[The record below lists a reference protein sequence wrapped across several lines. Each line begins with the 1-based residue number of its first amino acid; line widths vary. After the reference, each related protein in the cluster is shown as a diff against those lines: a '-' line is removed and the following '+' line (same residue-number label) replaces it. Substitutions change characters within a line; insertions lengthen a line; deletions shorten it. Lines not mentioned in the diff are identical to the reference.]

1 MSDPRQ
7 TPAAMPLSEAQPRPT
22 ERDDAPCAACP
33 VRDRSVCGALDDE
46 EMRYLNDIMETMSM
60 VAGDHL
66 VDEGE
71 PAKHVFNITEGTLKI
86 FRLMPDG
93 RRQVMGFLFPGDFLG
108 LVARETYLSSA
119 EAVTDVTLCRFRRE
133 QIEDLEDRLPKL
145 ESRLLRMARN
155 ELAEGHDQMLLLGRK
170 TAMERLASFLLNLQA
185 RAERRGDPV
194 NPVHVPMSR
203 EDIGDYL
210 GLTTETVS
218 RTMTRLK
225 QSGLIAQEPDRRIL
239 IRKRDELVQVAEGY

>member
-1 MSDPRQ
+1 MNDLRHLQ
-7 TPAAMPLSEAQPRPT
+7 EATPLGDAQPRPGG
-22 ERDDAPCAACP
+22 RDDTPCAACP
-33 VRDRSVCGALDDE
+33 VRDRSVCGALDDA
-46 EMRYLNDIMETMSM
+46 EMRYLSEIMESISL
-60 VAGDHL
+60 VSGDHL

-71 PAKHVFNITEGTLKI
+71 PAQHVFNVTAGTLKI
-86 FRLMPDG
+86 FKLMPDG
-93 RRQVMGFLFPGDFLG
+93 RRQVIGFLFPGDFLG
-108 LVARETYLSSA
+108 LVARDTYLSSA
-119 EAVTDVTLCRFRRE
+119 EAVTDVTLCKFRRE
-133 QIEDLEDRLPKL
+133 QIDGLESELPKL
-145 ESRLLRMARN
+145 GSRLLRMARN
-155 ELAEGHDQMLLLGRK
+155 ELAEGQDQMLLLGRK
-170 TAMERLASFLLNLQA
+170 TAKERLASFLLNLQA

-239 IRKRDELVQVAEGY
+239 IRKHDELVQVAEGY